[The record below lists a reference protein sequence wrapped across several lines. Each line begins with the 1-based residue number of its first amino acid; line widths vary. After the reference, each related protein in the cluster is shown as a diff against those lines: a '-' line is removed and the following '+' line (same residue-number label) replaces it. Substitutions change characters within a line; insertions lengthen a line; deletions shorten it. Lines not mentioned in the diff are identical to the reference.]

1 MIRVFSRDFGGCL
14 ETHLGHR
21 SRAGIY
27 LLWQCCY
34 SFQALTRHTYSYF
47 YHTLGKGKHFTF
59 HSTAFFG
66 QIIVYLFAFTEAFK
80 TFSKID
86 QHGEQEI
93 TAQLLTK
100 RWLQ

>member
-1 MIRVFSRDFGGCL
+1 MIHCLLAGFRGLPRDAARASVSCRNLSTRAVLLQFPGTYPPYVLLFLPYTGER
-14 ETHLGHR
+14 ETF
-21 SRAGIY
+21 Y
-27 LLWQCCY
+27 LSLHCIFW
-34 SFQALTRHTYSYF
+34 T
-47 YHTLGKGKHFTF
+47 
-59 HSTAFFG
+59 
-66 QIIVYLFAFTEAFK
+66 IIVYLFAFTEAFK